1 MHHAPDFTIDEES
14 LRIGALGMAAT
25 AIRLAAAEPR

>member
-14 LRIGALGMAAT
+14 LRVGMLAMAAT
-25 AIRLAAAEPR
+25 AVRLAEA